1 MDELTYDPKL
11 RVAMKEIDDVL
22 AKHDIGALVALQS
35 RSHTEFKMAIEP
47 TWSLV
52 RYIRKGEA
60 VHIKLHHSKQPQ
72 LDQTTAMIFNFRD
85 MAALFFSQMDFIAK
99 KVEQHA
105 KVDHKPFGPHGISND
120 DRGDQ
125 P

>member
-1 MDELTYDPKL
+1 METYDPKL
-11 RVAMKEIDDVL
+11 RVAMKEIDAVL
-22 AKHDIGALVALQS
+22 AKHDIAALVALQS
-35 RSHTEFKMAIEP
+35 QTHSEFKMAIEP

-52 RYIRKGEA
+52 RYIRKGDA

-72 LDQTTAMIFNFRD
+72 LDQTTGMIWNFRD
-85 MAALFFSQMDFIAK
+85 LAALFFTQMDAIAK
-99 KVEQHA
+99 KVEQHS
-105 KVDHKPFGPHGISND
+105 KVTHKTFGPHGISND